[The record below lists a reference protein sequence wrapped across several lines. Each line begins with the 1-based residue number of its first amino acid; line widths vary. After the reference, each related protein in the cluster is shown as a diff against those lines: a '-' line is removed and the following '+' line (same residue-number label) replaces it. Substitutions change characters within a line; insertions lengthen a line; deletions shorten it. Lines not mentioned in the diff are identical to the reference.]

1 MGLGPASLA
10 RHPEIK
16 KQHCGI
22 RRSEINVNRLNNMS
36 SFRKWI
42 VAIRPFALSASSMPV
57 IFGTAIAVVV
67 GNVRFDIPLFLLS
80 LLAMM
85 TLHSGANMVNDVND
99 FRKGLD
105 KVPTPLSGAIVRG
118 LLTAEQ
124 VTTGAVFLLIVG
136 SLIGLEI
143 VWRAGLPVLYIGFAG
158 LIVGVSYTVKPL
170 ALKYRGLGDLA
181 VFLNFGVLGA
191 LGAWTVQT
199 GRLSW
204 LPVAWAVPMS
214 MLVVAILH
222 ANNWRDISSDGR
234 ANVQTMAS
242 RLGDCG
248 SLIYYGFLVFG
259 SFAVIAAFVAL
270 AFMPTSFMISWL
282 ALPMAVALWRRA
294 RARSS
299 PKHPLDF
306 IALDGATAQLNLV
319 FGLLCTAALILHG
332 LLKRLA

>member
-1 MGLGPASLA
+1 MFRVAVPGGCLDDSVFATTS
-10 RHPEIK
+10 
-16 KQHCGI
+16 
-22 RRSEINVNRLNNMS
+22 VNRLNNMS

-85 TLHSGANMVNDVND
+85 TLHSAANMVNDVKD

-105 KVPTPLSGAIVRG
+105 NVPTPVSGAIVRG

-124 VTTGAVFLLIVG
+124 VTTGAVVLLTVG
-136 SLIGLEI
+136 SLIGLVI
-143 VWRAGLPVLYIGFAG
+143 VWRVGLPILYIGIAG
-158 LIVGVSYTVKPL
+158 LIVGVSYTGNPL

-199 GRLSW
+199 GWLSW

-222 ANNWRDISSDGR
+222 ANNWRDISSDDC
-234 ANVQTMAS
+234 AKVPTMAS
-242 RLGDCG
+242 LLGDRG
-248 SLIYYGFLVFG
+248 SLIYYGVLIFG
-259 SFAVIAAFVAL
+259 PFAVIAAFVAL
-270 AFMPTSFMISWL
+270 AVMPTSFMITWL
-282 ALPMAVALWRRA
+282 ALPMAVARWRQALA
-294 RARSS
+294 RLLRNSLSTSSRS
-299 PKHPLDF
+299 
-306 IALDGATAQLNLV
+306 TAPQRN
-319 FGLLCTAALILHG
+319 
-332 LLKRLA
+332 

>member
-1 MGLGPASLA
+1 MFSSAVEMKVKSPN
-10 RHPEIK
+10 H
-16 KQHCGI
+16 
-22 RRSEINVNRLNNMS
+22 RSP
-36 SFRKWI
+36 FRKWI

-57 IFGTAIAVVV
+57 IFGTAVAVVV
-67 GNVRFDIPLFLLS
+67 GHARFDLPLFLLS

-85 TLHSGANMVNDVND
+85 ILHSGANMVNDVSD

-124 VTTGAVFLLIVG
+124 VTTGAVVLLIAG

-143 VWRAGLPVLYIGFAG
+143 VRRVGWPVLYIGLAG

-204 LPVAWAVPMS
+204 LPVAWVVPMS
-214 MLVVAILH
+214 LLVVAILH

-234 ANVQTMAS
+234 ANINTMAS
-242 RLGDCG
+242 RLGDGG

-259 SFAVIAAFVAL
+259 SFVLIAAFVAF
-270 AFMPTSFMISWL
+270 AVMPPSFLISWL
-282 ALPMAVALWRRA
+282 ALPMAIALWRRA
-294 RARSS
+294 RTRSS

-306 IALDGATAQLNLV
+306 MALDGATAQLNLV
-319 FGLLCTAALILHG
+319 FGLLCTAALILPA